1 MTESYPNYPYPSG
14 APQPGDPQTGGPP
27 PGGYAIPPHVQES
40 LTDPLISLNYNGWW
54 SRGVSIAKR
63 GWKPLATLQALGL
76 ILVLLI
82 QAPIAVYGTLAAD
95 DLNRSIDTSD
105 TNAPPDLAPVL
116 GVLGFALVVALLAII
131 VAAMV
136 TIATVHVGVS
146 VAIGAPV
153 RIADALHLAAR
164 RVFPLLG
171 WQLLAIPIYLLAV
184 CACFL
189 PVFYVAAVFVVLPV
203 VVAVE
208 RTNAIGRCFS
218 LFHGNLGSS
227 IARIATIV
235 GLNFG
240 VAIAGGFVGTLFD
253 AAARA
258 ASPGTVGLVAGSVAS
273 TLVAAAIG
281 AALAIL
287 LAPLTLAAY
296 ADMRARLEPLNTMMI
311 AQQLGI
317 VPPAVPWPAGP
328 PAESWPGGSP
338 AGPGGPAEPAGQSW
352 PGGPAGPSWPTEPLG
367 PVGPAEPPTRPA
379 PPPD

>member
-1 MTESYPNYPYPSG
+1 MTESYQNYPYPSG

-63 GWKPLATLQALGL
+63 GWKPLATLQALGV
-76 ILVLLI
+76 I
-82 QAPIAVYGTLAAD
+82 
-95 DLNRSIDTSD
+95 
-105 TNAPPDLAPVL
+105 
-116 GVLGFALVVALLAII
+116 GFALVVALLAII

-328 PAESWPGGSP
+328 PAESWPGGPP

-352 PGGPAGPSWPTEPLG
+352 PGGPDGPSWPTEPLG

>member
-1 MTESYPNYPYPSG
+1 MTQSYPNFPYPTG
-14 APQPGDPQTGGPP
+14 GPRPGDPQTGGPP
-27 PGGYAIPPHVQES
+27 PGGYAIPPHIQES

-76 ILVLLI
+76 ILVLLL
-82 QAPIAVYGTLAAD
+82 QAPIAVYAALATE
-95 DLNRSIDTSD
+95 DLSRSIDTSD
-105 TNAPPDLAPVL
+105 TNATPDLSPLLPLL
-116 GVLGFALVVALLAII
+116 GLGLLAALLAII
-131 VAAMV
+131 VTAMV

-146 VAIGAPV
+146 VAIGTPV

-189 PVFYVAAVFVVLPV
+189 PVFYVAAVFLVLPV

-227 IARIATIV
+227 VARIATIM

-240 VAIAGGFVGTLFD
+240 VGIAGGLIGRLFD

-258 ASPGTVGLVAGSVAS
+258 ASPGTVGVVAGSVSS

-281 AALAIL
+281 GALAVL

-317 VPPAVPWPAGP
+317 VPPAEPWPTEPPVQSWPAGP
-328 PAESWPGGSP
+328 PA
-338 AGPGGPAEPAGQSW
+338 QSW
-352 PGGPAGPSWPTEPLG
+352 PAGPSWPTEPLG
-367 PVGPAEPPTRPA
+367 PVDPAEPPTRPV